1 MNESTETRPQ
11 THQDARYRP
20 TPAGTEL
27 ALALRRIDALEAEL
41 HAVAAAVLRSYLTT
55 DAVEDAALME
65 LALRA
70 VERIEGER

>member
-1 MNESTETRPQ
+1 MATVAQPQ
-11 THQDARYRP
+11 TPQDARYRP

-27 ALALRRIDALEAEL
+27 ALALRRIASLEAEL
-41 HAVAAAVLRSYLTT
+41 HAVAAAVLRRYLTT